1 MNQSHQPS
9 PGDTSR
15 VEQQPSKA
23 STNAPDPEIGPPSA
37 DIRAA
42 HAAAGEETIRHDL
55 LRKPLWAHAEPL
67 IVISTAHLHPDTRKR
82 LADGTLSVL
91 AHANDHGGFVYVGTS
106 SENEPTEPELAT
118 LFKAARTA
126 GIVWLKVDGDGPVV
140 DGLPTFDDPPWD

>member
-15 VEQQPSKA
+15 VEQHTSKA
-23 STNAPDPEIGPPSA
+23 STGAPEPEIGSPSA
-37 DIRAA
+37 ENRAA
-42 HAAAGEETIRHDL
+42 QAAASEETTRHGSL
-55 LRKPLWAHAEPL
+55 HKRLWAHAEPL

-82 LADGTLSVL
+82 LADGTLSVI
-91 AHANDHGGFVYVGTS
+91 AHANDYGGFVYVGTS
-106 SENEPTEPELAT
+106 SENEPTEPELAA

-140 DGLPTFDDPPWD
+140 EGFPTFDDPPWD